1 MTMTPR
7 VRKFALTVHVV
18 SSVGW
23 LGAVSAFLAL
33 AINGLTRQDVQ
44 TIRAVYPSMELI
56 GWFVIVPCSFAALAT
71 GVIQSL
77 GTEWG
82 LFRHYWIVAKLL
94 LTIGATLLLLLHIE
108 PVSRASGL
116 VAGTLLNADF
126 RPLQIR
132 LVIDAGLALLVLLVV
147 TTLSVYKPWGM
158 TPYGRRQLHEQ
169 WKGPPSGFASTDREW
184 TTSARWLYVIGVIGI
199 VVLVVLLHLTGRGVR
214 T

>member
-1 MTMTPR
+1 MTLTPR

-23 LGAVSAFLAL
+23 LGAVSTFLAL
-33 AINGLTRQDVQ
+33 AIAGLMRQDIQ

-56 GWFVIVPCSFAALAT
+56 GWFVIVPCGFAALAT

-82 LFRHYWIVAKLL
+82 LFRHYWILAKFL
-94 LTIGATLLLLLHIE
+94 LTIGATLLLLLHIQ

-116 VAGTLLNADF
+116 AAGPLLNADF
-126 RPLQIR
+126 RQLQIR
-132 LVIDAGLALLVLLVV
+132 LVIDAGLGLLVLLAA

-158 TPYGRRQLHEQ
+158 TPYGRRQLHDQ
-169 WKGPPSGFASTDREW
+169 YQGPPSSFASTDRQW
-184 TTSARWLYVIGVIGI
+184 STSAPWLYVLGVIGI
-199 VVLVVLLHLTGRGVR
+199 VMLVVLLHLTGIVGRH
-214 T
+214 